1 MFVCNA
7 QFIQK
12 VAYQNSKKN
21 LKEIERTNTS
31 KNLLEQVIFGM
42 LRPPYHTDK
51 VVPAKKII
59 NTFPNSRKIRMR
71 SNTSISDRT
80 ILYIDL
86 YISRKLVLW
95 HGCKQVPVAC

>member
-1 MFVCNA
+1 MFVRNA

-42 LRPPYHTDK
+42 PRHLITL
-51 VVPAKKII
+51 I
-59 NTFPNSRKIRMR
+59 T
-71 SNTSISDRT
+71 
-80 ILYIDL
+80 
-86 YISRKLVLW
+86 
-95 HGCKQVPVAC
+95 

>member
-1 MFVCNA
+1 MFVRNA

-42 LRPPYHTDK
+42 LRPPYHTDN
-51 VVPAKKII
+51 VVPAKK
-59 NTFPNSRKIRMR
+59 
-71 SNTSISDRT
+71 
-80 ILYIDL
+80 L
-86 YISRKLVLW
+86 
-95 HGCKQVPVAC
+95 